1 MNRELGLWI
10 DHKQAFLIWSGA
22 KKVDVIPSNLEP
34 RAHPVSGARI
44 GGKYNQHVDSELRI
58 NDRYNQQLQKFY
70 GQVIEVLQTA
80 DSIFIMGPG
89 EAKRELEKAL
99 ARRKSLRERL
109 VKVETADKM
118 TINQMIAY
126 VKEFFT
132 RQAKSP
138 NEQ

>member
-10 DHKQAFLIWSGA
+10 DHKQAYLIWSDA

-34 RAHPVSGARI
+34 RAHPASGARI
-44 GGKYNQHVDSELRI
+44 GGKYNQHVDSELRY

-70 GQVIEVLQTA
+70 EKVIATIQSA
-80 DSIFIMGPG
+80 DAIFLMGPG
-89 EAKRELEKAL
+89 EAKKELEKAL
-99 ARRKSLRERL
+99 ERRKSLRERL

-118 TINQMIAY
+118 TVNQMIAY

-132 RQAKSP
+132 RQSKR
-138 NEQ
+138 Q

>member
-10 DHKQAFLIWSGA
+10 DHKQAYLIWSGN

-34 RAHPVSGARI
+34 RAHPASGARI
-44 GGKYNQHVDSELRI
+44 GGRYNQHVDSELRL

-70 GQVIEVLQTA
+70 EKVIEMIQTA

-99 ARRKSLRERL
+99 ERRKPLRSRL

-118 TINQMIAY
+118 TVNQMIAY

-132 RQAKSP
+132 RQPKP
-138 NEQ
+138 Q